1 MAQEGQ
7 VLCITH
13 LPQVAVFA
21 DRHIQ
26 VSKQTISQ
34 KASTV
39 IQTLKENEKA
49 TEIAEMLGDSE
60 SAIILDAAERL
71 LEQSRGSKLAYSAL
85 KEDAKKYS
93 TAGLLIPD

>member
-1 MAQEGQ
+1 MN
-7 VLCITH
+7 
-13 LPQVAVFA
+13 
-21 DRHIQ
+21 
-26 VSKQTISQ
+26 SQTI
-34 KASTV
+34 TFRDV
-39 IQTLKENEKA
+39 IINFEIDSHRKTSLLEGLDDIELTLKENEKA